1 MELVSFAYPRDDLMK
16 TSDLKKRTGIA
27 GILEKAEIKEY
38 FNTLFILVG
47 GIEFVIFIAHFIGSL
62 GPEKGPFP
70 WKQYFFVAFMAP
82 IVLMFIIGLIVI
94 GFNFYLYGSQQAP
107 FDLDENPFVGTKM
120 KRFGHSFKFL
130 FSIIQQMPVLA
141 GLFILGIGSV
151 VLFKLDVILKI
162 LGHIGQKTAFYAF
175 ILLCA
180 LVTGVVIFLIFW
192 LYWQFKLQ
200 RYNIQKEWEYKQK
213 VIEMSGLIIL
223 DDHTV
228 CNQEGKVISYDGS
241 IKSPEEKKNTGLL
254 PVDKLLL
261 K

>member
-162 LGHIGQKTAFYAF
+162 LGHIGH
-175 ILLCA
+175 
-180 LVTGVVIFLIFW
+180 
-192 LYWQFKLQ
+192 WQFKLQ

>member
-1 MELVSFAYPRDDLMK
+1 MR
-16 TSDLKKRTGIA
+16 TSEFKKRTGIA
-27 GILEKAEIKEY
+27 GILEKTEIKEY
-38 FNTLFILVG
+38 FDTLFILVG
-47 GIEFVIFIAHFIGSL
+47 GVEFVIFIAHFIGSM
-62 GPEKGPFP
+62 GPAKGPFP

-94 GFNFYLYGSQQAP
+94 GFNFYIYGSRQAA
-107 FDLDENPFVGTKM
+107 FDLEESPFVGAKM

-130 FSIIQQMPVLA
+130 FSIIQQVPVLA

-151 VLFKLDVILKI
+151 VLFKLDVILRI
-162 LGHIGQKTAFYAF
+162 LGHIGEKTAFYVF
-175 ILLCA
+175 ILLC
-180 LVTGVVIFLIFW
+180 VMVSGVLIFLIFW

-200 RYNIQKEWEYKQK
+200 KYNIQQEWAYKQK
-213 VIEMSGLIIL
+213 VIETSGLIIL

-241 IKSPEEKKNTGLL
+241 IKATEDKISAGLL
-254 PVDKLLL
+254 PVKKMLL

>member
-1 MELVSFAYPRDDLMK
+1 MK
-16 TSDLKKRTGIA
+16 TSEFKGRTGIA
-27 GILEKAEIKEY
+27 GILEKTEIKEY
-38 FNTLFILVG
+38 FDTLFILVG
-47 GIEFVIFIAHFIGSL
+47 GIEFVIFIAHFVGSL

-82 IVLMFIIGLIVI
+82 IVLMFIVGLIVI

-107 FDLDENPFVGTKM
+107 FDLEESPFVGTQM

-130 FSIIQQMPVLA
+130 FSIIQQVPVLA

-162 LGHIGQKTAFYAF
+162 LGHIGEKTAFYVF
-175 ILLCA
+175 ILLCVLVSGA
-180 LVTGVVIFLIFW
+180 LIFLIFW

-200 RYNIQKEWEYKQK
+200 KYNIQQKWEYKQK

-223 DDHTV
+223 DDQTV
-228 CNQEGKVISYDGS
+228 CDQEGKVISYDRS
-241 IKSPEEKKNTGLL
+241 IKAPEDKKNTGLL
-254 PVDKLLL
+254 PADKLLL